1 VPAHPGQTTAAEARA
16 LSAKTLVDSV
26 NDVERI
32 VTIVN
37 KPKTIVVPLP
47 GRIARAILDGNE
59 AVGVQA
65 RATQNKAKRREFILL
80 TWLKPIRVL
89 RATT

>member
-1 VPAHPGQTTAAEARA
+1 VRPHAGQTTAAEARA
-16 LSAKTLVDSV
+16 LSGKTLVDSV

-59 AVGVQA
+59 AVGAPA
-65 RATQNKAKRREFILL
+65 RGAHAKQRGECRSN
-80 TWLKPIRVL
+80 
-89 RATT
+89 